1 MHLAARI
8 AAHDMDCDAHK
19 GVMSIMHNYW
29 ADACWPFIAGRVS
42 CMLYRIGQVELHAIL
57 RLRNFLRLGSGQKA
71 HLSVS
76 SQQDLQPAKW
86 HWGAS
91 LDASFYRSGLHV
103 AGVFVCGGLRKTQ
116 L

>member
-57 RLRNFLRLGSGQKA
+57 RLRNFLLCCPLALARKLTSRCLLNKIFSPQSGI
-71 HLSVS
+71 
-76 SQQDLQPAKW
+76 
-86 HWGAS
+86 GE
-91 LDASFYRSGLHV
+91 
-103 AGVFVCGGLRKTQ
+103 LR
-116 L
+116 